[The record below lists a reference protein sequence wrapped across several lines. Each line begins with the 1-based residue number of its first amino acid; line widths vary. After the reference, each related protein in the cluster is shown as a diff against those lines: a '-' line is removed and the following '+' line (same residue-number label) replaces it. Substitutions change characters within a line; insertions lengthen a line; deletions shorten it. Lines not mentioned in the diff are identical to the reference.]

1 MSKLTDIDAW
11 RKFHLALAEFV
22 DAWRI
27 IPRAVVVMFGWGS
40 YEVVKWYIK
49 LEPYMLEGCVE
60 AGGTVAEC
68 LIQAP
73 STQHTALVSAL
84 FALAAAVFAFYSN
97 NGRKW
102 NGFTHWNQIDEDDIF
117 WRDKHKKDESTD
129 VDHEGT
135 RSVQRREKG
144 GNGG

>member
-11 RKFHLALAEFV
+11 RKFHLAMAEFV

-40 YEVVKWYIK
+40 YEVVKWYLS
-49 LEPYMLEGCVE
+49 LEPYLLEGCVE
-60 AGGTVAEC
+60 AGGTIAEC
-68 LIQAP
+68 LVQAP

-102 NGFTHWNQIDEDDIF
+102 NGFTHWNKIDEDDII
-117 WRDKHKKDESTD
+117 WRNKEDGVQQPP
-129 VDHEGT
+129 VDPEGT
-135 RSVQRREKG
+135 RSAKRSEKG